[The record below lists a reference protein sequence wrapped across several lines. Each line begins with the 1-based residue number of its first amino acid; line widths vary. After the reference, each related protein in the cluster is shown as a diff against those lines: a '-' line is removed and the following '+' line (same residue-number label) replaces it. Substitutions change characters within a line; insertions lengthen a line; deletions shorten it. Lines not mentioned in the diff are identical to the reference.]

1 MDYPQQRLFNSK
13 ISTTISSSPTSIT
26 TIPKEQKCFIKQQ
39 TKSKDFEMNLRI
51 LFDKNIALENL
62 DYLDHY
68 CSPDDDNQ
76 SISLP
81 STTNINNKSFFSN
94 SSSEVFYF

>member
-1 MDYPQQRLFNSK
+1 MDYPQPRIFNSK
-13 ISTTISSSPTSIT
+13 MLAITSSSPTSLIT
-26 TIPKEQKCFIKQQ
+26 APKEQKCFLKKQ

-68 CSPDDDNQ
+68 CSPDDENQ

-81 STTNINNKSFFSN
+81 STTNIANKSFFSN
-94 SSSEVFYF
+94 SNSEVFYF